1 MSFIPITLSAL
12 QGQLQNDAHQ
22 LESFIDWINDRSSA
36 YAQAGINGAFMS
48 SLGISQADQ
57 NSISALMA
65 DFGRINAYVNGNA
78 QTVAAIVRFDINS
91 ILGIS

>member
-12 QGQLQNDAHQ
+12 QGQMQNDAHQ
-22 LESFIDWINDRSSA
+22 LLSVLDWISDRSSA
-36 YAQAGINGAFMS
+36 YAQAGINGALMT
-48 SLGISQADQ
+48 SLGIAQADQ

-65 DFGRINAYVNGNA
+65 DFGRIDAYVKGNA

-91 ILGIS
+91 ILGVS